1 MPMRARGRRH
11 SGDCFEFASQSSIA
25 EILGKRWLN
34 PKTQSKRYTR
44 FKSVRAQWREGTLTG
59 TEVVAYPTMV
69 KALQPLTLRLTNTGK
84 VVGAPDTLTDA
95 KSTAAGRAAVV
106 RLGAV
111 AFSALVARALRRC

>member
-1 MPMRARGRRH
+1 
-11 SGDCFEFASQSSIA
+11 
-25 EILGKRWLN
+25 
-34 PKTQSKRYTR
+34 
-44 FKSVRAQWREGTLTG
+44 
-59 TEVVAYPTMV
+59 MV
-69 KALQPLTLRLTNTGK
+69 KASAPLTLWLTNTGK

>member
-25 EILGKRWLN
+25 EILGKRSLN
-34 PKTQSKRYTR
+34 RTQSKRYTR
-44 FKSVRAQWREGTLTG
+44 FKSVRAQWREGTHTR

-69 KALQPLTLRLTNTGK
+69 KAGAPLTLWLTNSGK
-84 VVGAPDTLTDA
+84 VVAAPDTLTDA